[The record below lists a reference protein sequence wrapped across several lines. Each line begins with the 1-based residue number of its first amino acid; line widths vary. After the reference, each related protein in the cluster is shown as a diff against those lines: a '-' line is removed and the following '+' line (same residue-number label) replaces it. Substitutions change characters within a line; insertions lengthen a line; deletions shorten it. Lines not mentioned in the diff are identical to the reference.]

1 MVLKLACHTLFK
13 IQKKKKLFGFQVK
26 IGDIKEIDF
35 NYVNGYMGV
44 HKNAWPLATLVV
56 LITLSS

>member
-44 HKNAWPLATLVV
+44 HKNA
-56 LITLSS
+56 